1 MYKHNMKSITELTKQ
16 DSLILSSS
24 SESKIN
30 KDQRY
35 FKYLRKSH
43 NLKKILDIV
52 KTTFNHYFN
61 IILIN
66 HRFNIETYD
75 IILLLESG
83 IVGLKNFLSYY
94 ETLTNEYPTYDIY
107 SNSYNNLNETI
118 NFLINKLDDVKNI
131 IENNEYLDAFQ
142 SEEESEKESEKES
155 EEESEEESEKESEE
169 ENERE
174 NEEENDN
181 MLLYVKDMVVN
192 FLITVRYYII
202 SFLDFITPNDI

>member
-1 MYKHNMKSITELTKQ
+1 MNMYKHNIKSITGLTKQ

-52 KTTFNHYFN
+52 RTTFNHYFN

-66 HRFNIETYD
+66 HRFDIETYD
-75 IILLLESG
+75 IILLLERG

-107 SNSYNNLNETI
+107 SKSYNNLNETI
-118 NFLINKLDDVKNI
+118 EFLINKLDNVKNI
-131 IENNEYLDAFQ
+131 IEKNDSLDVF
-142 SEEESEKESEKES
+142 ES
-155 EEESEEESEKESEE
+155 EEESEEKSEEESEE
-169 ENERE
+169 KSESESESENE
-174 NEEENDN
+174 NEKENDN
-181 MLLYVKDMVVN
+181 MLLYVKDIVVN